1 MDHSSLLQLFSP
13 PADPALMTYG
23 RYDPA
28 LVALS
33 VLVAVFSSWMG
44 LQLAGQARGGSHRM
58 LRTVAL
64 LAGSLALGCGVWSM
78 HFIGMLA
85 FNLCTSVSYEP
96 TLTILSLLPSLGA
109 SCVALALVRRRQLT
123 GGTLACGG
131 LLVGLGIGAM
141 HYAGMAAME
150 SPLVL
155 RYDPLMFAVSILV
168 AVVLGTAALWV
179 RFGLRGASRL
189 KNGTR
194 LALSALFMGCAIA
207 GMHYTGMAAA
217 RFVGVPPPG
226 SAPGPGSGFLA
237 LAISVITVAFTVFV
251 TGAYGLLRY
260 RELYRSLR
268 RSESWMRALLTTT
281 VDGVVSVDGDG
292 VIQDFNA
299 SAERIFGW
307 RRSEIVGRNVAVL
320 VADPLQSAQDGLL
333 YHLRQRDTQAVHAG
347 AELYGLR
354 KDGSLVPIRRALG
367 HASLGGED
375 VFVLFITDISERR
388 AMMQALGESEQQF
401 RSLIGHIPGISFR
414 CLAGGA
420 HPLVFLSDGVELVA
434 GYPARDFVGPDAS
447 RSLTELIVPADR
459 QNVVDALDRSIA
471 SEQPYLIEYALQHAD
486 GSLRWIWEHGAVVRD
501 AAGEVRWID
510 GVMLDITERR
520 RMEQELR
527 RAKDNAEQ
535 AAAARASFVA
545 NMSHEIRT
553 PMNSILGFT
562 DVLLDTELQPEQRR
576 HLNTVR
582 NAGRALLRLLNEIL
596 DTAKLDKGAVELE
609 LADYDFLALVDELT
623 STSGAAAR
631 AKGLA
636 MEVSYAPQ
644 LPVRLRGDELRM
656 RQILSNLLDNA
667 IKFTAQGSVALHASL
682 REGQLHL
689 AVRDTGI
696 GIAPDRLEAIFD
708 PFTQADPSMTRRYG
722 GTGLGTTISRQL
734 VELMGGRIWAES
746 VQGEGTVFH
755 VLLPL
760 QPAQGQARSAPAGAP
775 GAAGAAGASGVDEGA
790 QQDAALALPPLRIL
804 AADDVAQNL
813 ELLRLMLE
821 RRGHSVTT
829 AADGAAAAQLAGSAE
844 FDVILMDVQM
854 PVMDG
859 LAATRAI
866 RAQAAQAGRR
876 RVPIIAMTASVL
888 EAHRQA
894 SSAAG
899 MDGFA
904 SKPVDWPQLSREL
917 ARVLALPVTPAFAA
931 SPAAADAASAAG
943 ASGAATDHDA
953 RAWPAASTLSVSGG
967 QAGAAPGAPAA
978 DALPSAGV
986 PPALYGAHP
995 ALGLHVLNQAAGL
1008 RRWDGSEQG
1017 YQAALAHFLTEHGD
1031 NAHQLAA
1038 LHASGDHAA
1047 VRALAHRAR
1056 GVAANLGLEQLAQ
1069 ALAEI
1074 EEQVGTSLAG
1084 GGSEAALAD
1093 AAPQPANAA
1102 PMAAQNARSGDEP
1115 ETMPEAALVSHS
1127 GGESDAMPEAT
1138 VDGGSGDKP
1147 ETMLEA
1153 ALDSR
1158 SGGEPA
1164 AVPETMPE
1172 PALAAALA
1180 SAALH
1185 LAAAL
1190 KAIRALLQRQQTATP
1205 AAAEHGGPAAMPPS
1219 PAMAALALDIAAA
1232 RDDAQRLLQ
1241 SLQRGALDDD
1251 ALASLSRHVQGHVA
1265 PAALDQLHQAVANF
1279 DFPLAQAK
1287 LDAVM
1292 ADALP
1297 FSRESPQ

>member
-1 MDHSSLLQLFSP
+1 MDQSSLLQLFSP
-13 PADPALMTYG
+13 PADPTLMTYG
-23 RYDPA
+23 QYDPK

-109 SCVALALVRRRQLT
+109 SCVALALVRRRRLT
-123 GGTLACGG
+123 GRTLACGG
-131 LLVGLGIGAM
+131 LLVGMGIAAM

-150 SPLVL
+150 SPLAL
-155 RYDPLMFAVSILV
+155 RYDPLMFGLSILV
-168 AVVLGTAALWV
+168 AVALGTAALWV
-179 RFGLRGASRL
+179 RFGLRGALHL

-207 GMHYTGMAAA
+207 GMHYTGMSAA

-226 SAPGPGSGFLA
+226 SAAGPGSGFLA

-292 VIQDFNA
+292 IIQDFNA

-307 RRSEIVGRNVAVL
+307 RRSEIVGRNVALL

-333 YHLRQRDTQAVHAG
+333 YHLRQRNPAAVREAHAG
-347 AELYGLR
+347 TELYGLR

-434 GYPARDFVGPDAS
+434 GYPARDFVGPAAC
-447 RSLTELIVPADR
+447 RTLTELIVPADR
-459 QNVVDALDRSIA
+459 PNVVAALEQSVV

-520 RMEQELR
+520 HMEQELR
-527 RAKDNAEQ
+527 RAKDHAEQ

-582 NAGRALLRLLNEIL
+582 SAGRALLRLLNEIL

-609 LADYDFLALVDELT
+609 LADYDFLALIDELT
-623 STSGAAAR
+623 SASGATAR

-644 LPVRLRGDELRM
+644 LPARLHGDALRM

-667 IKFTAQGSVALHASL
+667 IKFTARGSVALHAAL

-696 GIAPDRLEAIFD
+696 GIAPERLDAIFD

-746 VQGEGTVFH
+746 VPGQGTVFH

-760 QPAQGQARSAPAGAP
+760 VPAQAQAHAAQDGAPALP
-775 GAAGAAGASGVDEGA
+775 
-790 QQDAALALPPLRIL
+790 ALPPLRIL

-813 ELLRLMLE
+813 ELLRLLLE

-829 AADGAAAAQLAGSAE
+829 AADGAAAAQLAGHAD
-844 FDVILMDVQM
+844 FDVILMDMQM

-894 SSAAG
+894 CSAAG

-904 SKPVDWPQLSREL
+904 SKPVDLAQLSREL
-917 ARVLALPVTPAFAA
+917 ARVLSL
-931 SPAAADAASAAG
+931 
-943 ASGAATDHDA
+943 
-953 RAWPAASTLSVSGG
+953 
-967 QAGAAPGAPAA
+967 AAPAE
-978 DALPSAGV
+978 
-986 PPALYGAHP
+986 LYRPRAE
-995 ALGLHVLNQAAGL
+995 LGLHVLNQAAGL
-1008 RRWDGSEQG
+1008 RRWDGHEAG
-1017 YQAALAHFLTEHGD
+1017 YQAALAHFLTEHGGD
-1031 NAHQLAA
+1031 AQQFDTLRAA
-1038 LHASGDHAA
+1038 SDVPAIL
-1047 VRALAHRAR
+1047 ALAHRAR

-1069 ALAEI
+1069 ALADI
-1074 EEQVGTSLAG
+1074 EQQAAARMQGNAADDAPSDATGRTLNGAMAGALDDATNGALNGSVGRALDAPTGAAPGDATGDALDVALAG
-1084 GGSEAALAD
+1084 G
-1093 AAPQPANAA
+1093 
-1102 PMAAQNARSGDEP
+1102 
-1115 ETMPEAALVSHS
+1115 
-1127 GGESDAMPEAT
+1127 
-1138 VDGGSGDKP
+1138 
-1147 ETMLEA
+1147 
-1153 ALDSR
+1153 
-1158 SGGEPA
+1158 
-1164 AVPETMPE
+1164 
-1172 PALAAALA
+1172 
-1180 SAALH
+1180 ALH

-1190 KAIRALLQRQQTATP
+1190 KAIRELAQP
-1205 AAAEHGGPAAMPPS
+1205 GPATAAPAPPASAQASS
-1219 PAMAALALDIAAA
+1219 PSNTMAALALDMAAA
-1232 RDDAQRLLQ
+1232 RADAERLLQ
-1241 SLQRGALDDD
+1241 SLRRGALDDD
-1251 ALASLSRHVQGHVA
+1251 ALASLSHRVRGHVA
-1265 PAALDQLHQAVANF
+1265 PTALDQLHQAVENF

-1297 FSRESPQ
+1297 LPRESPQ